1 MKNIIIILTFLTA
14 YSFSHAQIG
23 LTYGYSSTAVGVGKV
38 FPKFKSEVNTKPW
51 NNFILRNGIFEIQF
65 AEGNFTYGQVDDAD
79 YESDKGQLFSIGVI
93 IPLHRFTLVQRK
105 KYWSGIH
112 VTPMFGVHYST
123 QVMGD
128 VGQAGFNLAPGLSVQ
143 FPLGM
148 IDLKLNNGF
157 YFGNKEEMK
166 KYRGGGYLFTPSI
179 GIQLDGMFERLGG
192 SSVSSGAFQTTWR
205 VLESEEVE
213 YDDDNTNFRL
223 KTTRRNYSYRSASGK
238 SSRKVQRAFWYLS
251 GSYNKSRSSLLTGY
265 DDKEKAVRLIPD
277 GNGWGVS
284 VGGRW
289 RDFMIDAALE
299 RNSGFYALRDP
310 KHISELEGFASTY
323 PLVEGEFSALEIRG
337 KIGFDIVSAIGQIV
351 AKRQVRKLKNLD
363 FPWVKFM
370 RFNVGLSGGLGL
382 PGKTNMLTPNGDQ
395 LLDDFFTANP
405 EVERNEL
412 TDITKNN
419 AAWTIGLFANWEMG
433 PISLG
438 WDWHGHQEF
447 GWRTGVGIRYMIP
460 LNQLKNL

>member
-1 MKNIIIILTFLTA
+1 MKRIIITLVLISVSI
-14 YSFSHAQIG
+14 YCHAQIG

-38 FPKFKSEVNTKPW
+38 FPKFKSEVNTSSW
-51 NNFILRNGIFEIQF
+51 NNFLLRNGIFELQF
-65 AEGNFTYGQVDDAD
+65 AEGDYTFGQLGDENF
-79 YESDKGQLFSIGVI
+79 ESDKGQFFAIGVV
-93 IPLHRFTLVQRK
+93 IPLHRYTLLQRK
-105 KYWSGIH
+105 RYWKGIH
-112 VTPMFGVHYST
+112 VTPLIGVHYST
-123 QVMGD
+123 QVMGS
-128 VGQAGFNLAPGLSVQ
+128 VGQAGVNISPALSIQ

-157 YFGNKEEMK
+157 YFGNKDQMK

-192 SSVSSGAFQTTWR
+192 QSVSSGTFQTTWR

-223 KTTRRNYSYRSASGK
+223 KTTRRNYSYRSAAGRTG
-238 SSRKVQRAFWYLS
+238 RKVQKAFWYLS
-251 GSYNKSRSSLLTGY
+251 GSYNQSKSSMLTGY

-284 VGGRW
+284 VGGRY
-289 RDFMIDAALE
+289 RDFMADIALE

-310 KHISELEGFASTY
+310 EHIDQLEGFASTY

-351 AKRQVRKLKNLD
+351 AKRQVAKLKNLD

-370 RFNVGLSGGLGL
+370 RFNVGLSGGLAL
-382 PGKTNMLTPNGDQ
+382 PGETKMLTPNGDQ
-395 LLDDFFTANP
+395 LLDDFFIANP
-405 EVERNEL
+405 EVERNEF
-412 TDITKNN
+412 TDITLNN

-447 GWRTGVGIRYMIP
+447 GWRTSVGIRYMIP